1 MHIQCIPARQAD
13 EAVWQAADALSTSL
27 PYMGDPMLKPGFAR
41 IVAAH
46 RPDTH
51 LLLAWEG
58 ETLTAFWPLH
68 LRPGGWARPLGGPF
82 SDWHAPLL
90 GRDTR
95 LDPLDLLQEAGIS
108 GITVFGYRPGP
119 GEPLRAGERVG
130 VNLSVLNAPME
141 EWLETQR
148 KTYPK
153 HFKKMRRMRRN
164 LERDYS
170 EMVFTA
176 DDRSAETFDTLIALK
191 RDQYKRTGKHDVL
204 ASDWA
209 QGMLAD
215 LRALETPDLRLEIS
229 SLYIDGR
236 FAAAE
241 ANLRAGNV
249 LHGWLVAFE
258 AEFAS
263 YSPGYLIVEEVIQS
277 MPSRD
282 LYVYDAGC
290 DRDDYKK
297 YYCNVMS
304 PLDRG
309 VLRAPH
315 SNRTMTRLA
324 GDGWRNIESALPR
337 PAANLMARLRRRTDQ
352 IVMAETGFSGRVK
365 GLFEAFARTEV

>member
-1 MHIQCIPARQAD
+1 MRIQCIPASEAD
-13 EAVWQAADALSTSL
+13 EAVWQAADALSATL

-41 IVAAH
+41 IVAKY

-51 LLLAWEG
+51 LLLAWDG
-58 ETLTAFWPLH
+58 EALAAFWPLH
-68 LRPGGWARPLGGPF
+68 LRPGRWARPLGGPF

-90 GRDTR
+90 SRETT
-95 LDPLDLLQEAGIS
+95 LDPLDLLHQAGIS
-108 GITVFGYRPGP
+108 GMTVFGYRPGP
-119 GEPLRAGERVG
+119 GEPCRAGDRVG
-130 VNLSVLNAPME
+130 VNLAVLNAPLD

-148 KTYPK
+148 TVYPK

-164 LERDYS
+164 VERDYS

-176 DDRSAETFDTLIALK
+176 DDRSDETFNALIALK

-209 QGMLAD
+209 RGMLAD
-215 LRALETPDLRLEIS
+215 LRALETPDLRMEIS

-258 AEFAS
+258 AEFAA
-263 YSPGYLIVEEVIQS
+263 YSPGYLIVEEVIRS
-277 MPSRD
+277 MPDRD

-309 VLRAPH
+309 VLRAPE

-324 GDGWRNIESALPR
+324 GDGWRGIENALPR

-352 IVMAETGFSGRVK
+352 IVMAETQFSGRVK
-365 GLFEAFARTEV
+365 GLFEALARTEV